1 MLSAFTLTNNRL
13 SPIHLDQTRLEGND
27 DLSTDSP
34 IWIDIIDATAEEQR
48 WVERT
53 YRLTLPRPEHL
64 RDIEASARFYEEHGE
79 LHLRSDFL
87 LGKQS
92 DSRSVTVAFVLT
104 GNILISVHD
113 EDLPVFHS
121 LRTHTHLQSGEL
133 GSSKDVL
140 IDLYSM
146 DVEFSA
152 DALEEVYADLG
163 QVSQAVLQ
171 TTLSDKQ
178 AADVL
183 ASIAHAEHLNGRIRR
198 NVMDTRRAMSFL
210 MRSKLL
216 SAEQLDDARQ
226 IMQDIDSLDGHTS
239 FLFDKINFLMSATVG
254 FININQ
260 NKIVRLFS
268 VASVALLPPMLI
280 ASIYGM
286 NFRHMPEL
294 EWGAGYPFAMVLMG
308 LSVLLPFWLF
318 QRKGWLK

>member
-1 MLSAFTLTNNRL
+1 MLSAFTLNNSRL
-13 SPIHLDQTRLEGND
+13 SQIHLEDDD
-27 DLSTDSP
+27 DLLTDSP
-34 IWIDIIDATAEEQR
+34 IWIDVIAATAEERR
-48 WVERT
+48 WVEQT
-53 YRLTLPRPEHL
+53 YHLTLPRPEHL
-64 RDIEASARFYEEHGE
+64 RDIEASARFYDEDGE
-79 LHLRSDFL
+79 VHLRSDFL
-87 LGKQS
+87 LGKLS

-104 GNILISVHD
+104 GNILISVHE

-121 LRTHTHLQSGEL
+121 LRTRTHLQSGEIE
-133 GSSKDVL
+133 SSKDVL

-171 TTLSDKQ
+171 TKLSDKE
-178 AADVL
+178 AAEVL
-183 ASIAHAEHLNGRIRR
+183 ASIAQAEHLNGRIRR

-216 SAEQLDDARQ
+216 TPEQHEDARQ
-226 IMQDIDSLDGHTS
+226 IMQDIDPLDGHTS

-286 NFRHMPEL
+286 NFHNMPEL
-294 EWGAGYPFAMVLMG
+294 DWRAGYPFAVVLMVM
-308 LSVLLPFWLF
+308 SVLLPFWLF
-318 QRKGWLK
+318 HRKGWLK